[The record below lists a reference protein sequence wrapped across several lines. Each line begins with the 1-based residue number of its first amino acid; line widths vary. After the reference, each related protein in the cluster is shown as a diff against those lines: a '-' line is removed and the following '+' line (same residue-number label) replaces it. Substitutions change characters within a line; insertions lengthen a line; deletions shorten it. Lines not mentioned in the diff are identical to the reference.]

1 MLLIFKN
8 FIFYIFLVFTS
19 GGKKRAFFGKKKC
32 NKNLIIL
39 KKK

>member
-1 MLLIFKN
+1 MLLIFKKFLF
-8 FIFYIFLVFTS
+8 FIFLFFTS
-19 GGKKRAFFGKKKC
+19 GGKKWAFFGKKQC